1 MRPKRKAAA
10 NNTAIKQ
17 RRVTEPAAA
26 VSVAPAVSAPTTTDV
41 PPPPAPAPSSAPAQ
55 TVPVADVQALVKKPS
70 NKEWRKR
77 KNYFYTRNTRPQLPR
92 ADNADASAGEAMA
105 TNLPPIAVPTEQVMT
120 SHDSIN
126 RKVQKIVSD
135 STSTSSASSHTDGPK
150 TLPVTLNKLLVASL
164 APVIP

>member
-41 PPPPAPAPSSAPAQ
+41 PPPPAPAPSSVPAQ
-55 TVPVADVQALVKKPS
+55 TVPVADVQALVKEAFKQGVEEAKKLFLHS
-70 NKEWRKR
+70 EHSAS
-77 KNYFYTRNTRPQLPR
+77 TST

-105 TNLPPIAVPTEQVMT
+105 TNLPPIAVPTET
-120 SHDSIN
+120 SHDI
-126 RKVQKIVSD
+126 
-135 STSTSSASSHTDGPK
+135 T
-150 TLPVTLNKLLVASL
+150 
-164 APVIP
+164 